1 MLKVSSLG
9 QKSIFLIFGCK
20 RPCEYYEFKV
30 DLKQALQ
37 PKNNDSSLLGWGTAF
52 DNGNKNQLLN
62 D

>member
-37 PKNNDSSLLGWGTAF
+37 PKNNDSSLLG
-52 DNGNKNQLLN
+52 
-62 D
+62 